1 MSSVAATIPTWRL
14 SPARAVFQVV
24 VGWSFIAVFT
34 VVASA
39 LSILTLGRASN
50 WLTPKLLHFWC
61 ATMLLIMGVEL
72 QVEGAEHLRE
82 RKMRVATF
90 NHTSLIDAMIIPTLY
105 PIGGVAAIKREVLYM
120 PFVGLAVWAMGFL
133 LIDRGRSERSR
144 RVLDRAAERMGREQL
159 TVFIAPEGSR
169 SKNDE
174 LLEFK
179 KGAFHLA
186 VTTGAPIVPIVI
198 VGANEVY
205 PMNRLVAQPGTIHM
219 RILPP
224 IDTSGVTL
232 ETMGEFARSLR
243 ATYEREI
250 AEMKAGR

>member
-1 MSSVAATIPTWRL
+1 MNSVAETAPTWRL
-14 SPARAVFQVV
+14 SPARAVWQVV
-24 VGWSFIAVFT
+24 VGWSFIALFA

-39 LSILTLGRASN
+39 ISILTLGRASN
-50 WLTPKLLHFWC
+50 WLTPKLLHFWSH
-61 ATMLLIMGVEL
+61 TMLWIMGVKLE
-72 QVEGAEHLRE
+72 VEGAEHLSKRG
-82 RKMRVATF
+82 MRVATF
-90 NHTSLIDAMIIPTLY
+90 NHTSLIDAIIIPTLY

-120 PFVGLAVWAMGFL
+120 PFVGLAVWSLGFL
-133 LIDRGRSERSR
+133 LIDRGRSEKSR
-144 RVLDRAAERMGREQL
+144 RVLQRAAERMGREKL

-169 SKNDE
+169 SKTDD

-205 PMNRLVAQPGTIHM
+205 PMNRLVAQPGTIRM

-232 ETMGEFARSLR
+232 ETMGEFASSLR
-243 ATYEREI
+243 ATYQREI
-250 AEMKAGR
+250 SEMRAGR

>member
-1 MSSVAATIPTWRL
+1 
-14 SPARAVFQVV
+14 
-24 VGWSFIAVFT
+24 
-34 VVASA
+34 
-39 LSILTLGRASN
+39 
-50 WLTPKLLHFWC
+50 
-61 ATMLLIMGVEL
+61 MLWIMAVEL
-72 QVEGAEHLRE
+72 KVEGREHLAKRG
-82 RKMRVATF
+82 MRVATF
-90 NHTSLIDAMIIPTLY
+90 NHTSLIDAIIIPTLY

-120 PFVGLAVWAMGFL
+120 PFVGIAVWSLGFL
-133 LIDRGRSERSR
+133 LIDRGRSEKSR
-144 RVLDRAAERMGREQL
+144 RVLARAAERMDREKL

-186 VTTGAPIVPIVI
+186 VATGAPIVPVVI

-224 IDTSGVTL
+224 IDTSEVTV
-232 ETMGEFARSLR
+232 ETMGEFAQSLR
-243 ATYEREI
+243 AVYEREI